1 MTKGLYS
8 TAHIAGSIANYF
20 NTFAQA
26 NRVPNSEGS
35 HTIVLNRWQVYS
47 DDLHNEYYTSKLLR
61 DWQQS
66 EPGQW
71 TAARISLYNIW
82 HEVIVDRMMVRLVLY
97 AKVNIDVA
105 TEWRLRFI

>member
-1 MTKGLYS
+1 MKGPYP
-8 TAHIAGSIANYF
+8 TVHIASSIADYF
-20 NTFAQA
+20 NTFAQS

-35 HTIVLNRWQVYS
+35 HTIVLNHWQVYS

-66 EPGQW
+66 ERGQW
-71 TAARISLYNIW
+71 AADRLSCYNIE

-105 TEWRLRFI
+105 TDWQLRFT